1 MSVAAAL
8 GSIQQIQSRLTQL
21 FGPDSALTQAAGAA
35 DGSGAPAGTDAT
47 SAAAFAQALSGAQ
60 PAQGPVAGSGG
71 VTGADVVADAKKY
84 LGVPYVFGGE
94 STSGMDCSGLVQ
106 KVFGDLGVTMPR
118 IVPDQAKMGTAV
130 PSLAQAQPGDIIV
143 LKGAHHIVIYAGDH
157 KVIHAP
163 SAGRNV
169 QIANAWMTDDQ
180 IQTIRRIVP
189 ATPPPVVAAP
199 GALAASG
206 ALGSLGSLG
215 SNGSANATS
224 LMAALQAAMATG
236 GLS

>member
-1 MSVAAAL
+1 
-8 GSIQQIQSRLTQL
+8 
-21 FGPDSALTQAAGAA
+21 
-35 DGSGAPAGTDAT
+35 
-47 SAAAFAQALSGAQ
+47 
-60 PAQGPVAGSGG
+60 
-71 VTGADVVADAKKY
+71 
-84 LGVPYVFGGE
+84 
-94 STSGMDCSGLVQ
+94 
-106 KVFGDLGVTMPR
+106 
-118 IVPDQAKMGTAV
+118 V

-189 ATPPPVVAAP
+189 ATAAP
-199 GALAASG
+199 VSAAPAAPAAL
-206 ALGSLGSLG
+206 
-215 SNGSANATS
+215 GSANATS

>member
-1 MSVAAAL
+1 MSVAEAL
-8 GSIQQIQSRLTQL
+8 GSIQQIQSTLTQL
-21 FGPDSALTQAAGAA
+21 FGPQSTPAQSVSGADSTGGLAGA
-35 DGSGAPAGTDAT
+35 DAT
-47 SAAAFAQALSGAQ
+47 TAAAFAQALSGAQ
-60 PAQGPVAGSGG
+60 PATPVAAPGG
-71 VTGADVVADAKKY
+71 ATGADVVADAKKY
-84 LGVPYVFGGE
+84 LGVPYVYGGE

-106 KVFGDLGVTMPR
+106 KVFADLGVKMPR

-189 ATPPPVVAAP
+189 ATPAVSAAP
-199 GALAASG
+199 ATAATPAAL
-206 ALGSLGSLG
+206 
-215 SNGSANATS
+215 GSANATS